1 MLSHEGFPLCP
12 HPRLIKQRL
21 FMAPEEVPS
30 NLFESSKLPSVWITR
45 LTNQVRRFSISQK
58 IGSGYALAL
67 GIAVMVTCAGQLV
80 GNYYQQQAR
89 SQLENA
95 QKDSQRLSHLQVSI
109 LSVRSHQYEIISL
122 LKQPKE
128 LQAEYLE
135 LSEEMDTVKNLLAE
149 LKSAPHTSTT
159 QDLKPLLPAYNSTVE
174 EYNSTF
180 KALIRQI
187 QPLTESPNQNLDT
200 AQKLLQNFIS
210 STTALKFNYLS
221 YRLTGFIKTAY
232 QQQEEANQ
240 AFDQAEKL
248 RILIIIFST
257 LSAIIIAAFLA
268 VYTSRLIARP
278 LVEVTQIAQRVTQE
292 ANFTL
297 KVPVTTDDEVG
308 TLATSLNQLIQWVSE
323 YTHQLEAAHETL
335 EQRVAERTEELSQK
349 HQQLEQA
356 HQQISDVLQNLQ
368 KTQSQLI
375 QTEKMSSLG
384 QMVAGVAHEINNPVN
399 FIRGNMDY
407 VNNYTTDLLNLIK
420 IYQQQYPQKNEAI
433 QNELESID
441 LDFLLEDL
449 PQILHSMKT
458 GVERIC
464 QIVLSLRN
472 FSRLDESEI
481 KSTNI
486 HEGIDSTLLI
496 LNHRLKQGVKIIKQ
510 YGDLPLVE
518 CYPAQLNQVFM
529 NIINNA
535 IDALLEQDS
544 GKERQIVIQTEILD
558 QHSVDIHIRDNGPG
572 ISQEIQ
578 SKLFDPFFTTK
589 SIGKG
594 TGLGLSIC
602 YQIVEKHQGKVRVS
616 SEPGQGTEFEIML
629 PTKLSALK
637 S

>member
-308 TLATSLNQLIQWVSE
+308 TLATSLNQLIQ
-323 YTHQLEAAHETL
+323 
-335 EQRVAERTEELSQK
+335 
-349 HQQLEQA
+349 
-356 HQQISDVLQNLQ
+356 
-368 KTQSQLI
+368 
-375 QTEKMSSLG
+375 TEKMSSLG

-399 FIRGNMDY
+399 FIRGNLDY

-433 QNELESID
+433 QNELEAVD

-481 KSTNI
+481 KSANI

-594 TGLGLSIC
+594 TGVGLSIC
-602 YQIVEKHQGKVRVS
+602 YQIVEEHQGKVRVS
-616 SEPGQGTEFEIML
+616 SEPGQGTDFEIML
-629 PTKLSALK
+629 R
-637 S
+637 